1 MSDTEEIPETTAV
14 VDDAWS
20 MKIPKFSAE
29 DNPNG
34 MIEESS
40 FATLFPKYREKY
52 LRDVWPLVQKTLA
65 ENHNLKAELDVI
77 EGSMVVKTTR
87 KCWDP
92 FVIIKA
98 RDMLKLLARSVPY
111 EQAIKG
117 NSPKEK
123 NYRNLNSILHLFV
136 LDEISALDRGNQF
149 STFILLSFHSGIISD
164 IGDWFFQVA
173 HNAFIKSNSLSF
185 TLRLLSSSLLS

>member
-1 MSDTEEIPETTAV
+1 MTTRVLNILTMSDTEEVPETTAV

-52 LRDVWPLVQKTLA
+52 LRDVWPLVQKTLV

-111 EQAIKG
+111 EQAMKGKLIK
-117 NSPKEK
+117 KKKTIEK
-123 NYRNLNSILHLFV
+123 C
-136 LDEISALDRGNQF
+136 Q
-149 STFILLSFHSGIISD
+149 
-164 IGDWFFQVA
+164 
-173 HNAFIKSNSLSF
+173 
-185 TLRLLSSSLLS
+185 

>member
-1 MSDTEEIPETTAV
+1 MSDTEEPQETVV

-20 MKIPKFSAE
+20 MKIPKFTSE

-52 LRDVWPLVQKTLA
+52 LREVWPLVQKTLS

-77 EGSMVVKTTR
+77 EGSMSVKTTR

-92 FVIIKA
+92 FIIIKA

-111 EQAIKG
+111 DQAIKG
-117 NSPKEK
+117 IFLFAFLISLYVAYIQDNMKVSHIEFRTKE
-123 NYRNLNSILHLFV
+123 V
-136 LDEISALDRGNQF
+136 
-149 STFILLSFHSGIISD
+149 
-164 IGDWFFQVA
+164 
-173 HNAFIKSNSLSF
+173 
-185 TLRLLSSSLLS
+185 

>member
-123 NYRNLNSILHLFV
+123 NIEILIVFY
-136 LDEISALDRGNQF
+136 IYFAAINFR
-149 STFILLSFHSGIISD
+149 
-164 IGDWFFQVA
+164 
-173 HNAFIKSNSLSF
+173 
-185 TLRLLSSSLLS
+185 RLSSCRFIRELYRILGIGFSKLRIMHS

>member
-40 FATLFPKYREKY
+40 FATLFPKYQEKY

-136 LDEISALDRGNQF
+136 DVSKLLKKNQ
-149 STFILLSFHSGIISD
+149 
-164 IGDWFFQVA
+164 V
-173 HNAFIKSNSLSF
+173 KS
-185 TLRLLSSSLLS
+185 